1 MSLSPSDPNRHSEAR
16 EILRQA
22 WTNLHGSTPDDQQ
35 LAYAQAVALL
45 ETGYG
50 RIGQFANMASQG
62 IFNWGALQKQNPS
75 GGACPPGTFPGGD
88 TFQGKPVKVC
98 FFGYPTDVQA
108 AQSFLKTLTKSFPA
122 RSAAVLAAMHGSPMD
137 VALAMRVSPAYYTA
151 PAASYANSISNALH
165 TIGAGIP
172 SGGALA
178 PVASAAAGTSAF
190 IFALAGSALAYWL
203 VTKFSGMKMPRLPQ
217 FKMPRSR
224 AQSRS
229 TRRVGAR

>member
-1 MSLSPSDPNRHSEAR
+1 MSLSPSDGNRHNEAR

-22 WTNLHGSTPDDQQ
+22 WINLHGVSPDDQQ

-88 TFQGKPVKVC
+88 TFQGQPVNVC
-98 FFGYPTDVQA
+98 FFGYSTDLAA

-137 VALAMRVSPAYYTA
+137 VASAMRVSPAYYTD
-151 PAASYANSISNALH
+151 PASKYASAITNALH
-165 TIGAGIP
+165 AIGAGIP
-172 SGGALA
+172 SAPAFA
-178 PVASAAAGTSAF
+178 PVATAASGVVPF
-190 IFALAGSALAYWL
+190 VLALAGSAFAYWA
-203 VTKFSGMKMPRLPQ
+203 VTKFSGTKRTSFRLPS
-217 FKMPRSR
+217 PR
-224 AQSRS
+224 
-229 TRRVGAR
+229 RRVR